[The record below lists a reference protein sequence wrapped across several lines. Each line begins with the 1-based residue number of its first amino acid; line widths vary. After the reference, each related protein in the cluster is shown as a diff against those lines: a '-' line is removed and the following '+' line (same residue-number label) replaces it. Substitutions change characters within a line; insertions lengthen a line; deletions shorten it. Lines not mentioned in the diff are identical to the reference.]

1 NNNVEMQEARRRN
14 LLIMS
19 YPEILS
25 ELFNERYGLAV
36 CGTHGK
42 TTTAAL
48 LAFALERCGVSPGA
62 VIGSQVKDWGGN
74 ALLGKGEYFVIEADE
89 YQNKLALYK
98 PKGVILTSVD
108 FDHPDFFPD
117 FYAYKKAFSDFVAK
131 IPRSGFLVVWGDS
144 VDTLEVA
151 KNSGGEALTYGFG
164 EENSFRISNFKFQIS
179 KQDQISNAQIS
190 RPMQEFAV
198 FYEDTSLGEFQ
209 IQLVGKHNV
218 LNATAVVATCYKLGM
233 DMEKVREALG
243 RFRGT
248 SRRFEYIGERNGAI
262 LIDDYGHHPEEIRA
276 TLKGAREI
284 YPEKNIWAIFHPHS
298 FSRTEALLSEFSQS
312 FDDADKV
319 IILDI
324 YGSARETSG
333 KVSSEDLTVLIN
345 KYSHG
350 KAEYIP
356 TIPEAIEFLKDKIG
370 PEDLVISIG
379 AGNVFEVVHKLKEK
393 HA

>member
-1 NNNVEMQEARRRN
+1 
-14 LLIMS
+14 
-19 YPEILS
+19 
-25 ELFNERYGLAV
+25 
-36 CGTHGK
+36 
-42 TTTAAL
+42 
-48 LAFALERCGVSPGA
+48 
-62 VIGSQVKDWGGN
+62 
-74 ALLGKGEYFVIEADE
+74 
-89 YQNKLALYK
+89 
-98 PKGVILTSVD
+98 
-108 FDHPDFFPD
+108 
-117 FYAYKKAFSDFVAK
+117 
-131 IPRSGFLVVWGDS
+131 
-144 VDTLEVA
+144 
-151 KNSGGEALTYGFG
+151 
-164 EENSFRISNFKFQIS
+164 
-179 KQDQISNAQIS
+179 
-190 RPMQEFAV
+190 MQEFAV